1 VSLIPAAADRASPAE
16 AAGPAGTVHQT
27 TLERAFGRI
36 FAVVALAIL
45 LQFWVGART
54 MSGQQPGSLAAD
66 LLLSVLL
73 VWQAMR
79 AFRRPPSQRD
89 LDLLAAATV
98 CLVLAARIL
107 AAPGSPFLE
116 QAAYVMVVP
125 AAAAWAVWSRRFV
138 VPVPLLLMILG
149 TGAWHPAADLAVEQ
163 SVAALPT
170 VIIAGIS
177 AKFIRAGAR
186 QADVDADGL
195 SRQMAAQDAA
205 LAAEEAERR
214 AANAVHDDVLSVLRA
229 IAVTD
234 RPLSWSVLAVK
245 ARQAQSALARRGPV
259 DRRGS
264 ADLGLALRR
273 QATEFTPELDIR
285 WRMDGDLDVP
295 AAAAE
300 ALSGAV
306 GEALRNVAAYAGV
319 CDATVTARG
328 DGSGGVDVMVS
339 DNGAGFDPGQV
350 GPLSTGLRNSI
361 RGRLRDVGGS
371 AEVISS
377 PGQGTTVVLTWR
389 PAEQAGAEAVDPLA
403 WARRLAPR
411 PGLIFLGFMV
421 PVLLSCL
428 VLLCLRWQ
436 DMRWQLV
443 AAAVL
448 LGLLGVAV
456 VCAGCLSR
464 VQMTRRATASLM
476 AAVTALA
483 AAGTLAVAPGTTD
496 AFAYWVSGGTGI
508 VIAAVYFIRGPV
520 FGLTTLALDLAALTV
535 GLLATGSAISVG
547 ERASILGSPIIG
559 AGFAVGFLAAFRGL
573 SNYTESQLARYRER
587 LSWQAR
593 AEAISRVD
601 QGALENA
608 RGVAGPVLALAASAQ
623 APDQALRMA
632 AALANATLRD
642 ELLAPGFLITALA
655 ESVRAARTAGARITV
670 DFARQR
676 DATIVETARGLL
688 TAALADLGDG
698 GEVTL
703 QVHPSAEGHPAL
715 LILRTRSARSDHAA
729 LRRNAAECG
738 ALVSDLGDHQLLLRL
753 QPSSER
759 TAVPASLTAISSP
772 P

>member
-1 VSLIPAAADRASPAE
+1 VSPITAAADRTRPAAPDESAAPDEPASR
-16 AAGPAGTVHQT
+16 VHQA

-36 FAVVALAIL
+36 FAVVAMAIL

-79 AFRRPPSQRD
+79 ASRRPPSQRD
-89 LDLLAAATV
+89 LDLLAAATA

-116 QAAYVMVVP
+116 QAAYVIVVP

-149 TGAWHPAADLAVEQ
+149 TGAWHPAGDLAVEQ

-177 AKFIRAGAR
+177 ARFIRAGAR
-186 QADVDADGL
+186 QADVDADRL
-195 SRQMAAQDAA
+195 SRQTAAQDAA
-205 LAAEEAERR
+205 LAAEEAKRH

-229 IAVTD
+229 VAVTD
-234 RPLSWSVLAVK
+234 RPLPWSVLAVK
-245 ARQAQSALARRGPV
+245 ARQAQSALARRVPV

-300 ALSGAV
+300 ALSGAA

-319 CDATVTARG
+319 RDAMVTGRA
-328 DGSGGVDVMVS
+328 DGSGGVEVMVS

-350 GPLSTGLRNSI
+350 GPLSMGLRNSI
-361 RGRLRDVGGS
+361 RGRLGDVGGS

-389 PAEQAGAEAVDPLA
+389 PAEQAGAETVDPLA

-411 PGLIFLGFMV
+411 PGLIFLSFMA
-421 PVLLSCL
+421 PVLLSSL

-456 VCAGCLSR
+456 VCSRCLSR
-464 VQMTRRATASLM
+464 VRMTRRAAASLT
-476 AAVTALA
+476 ATVTALA
-483 AAGTLAVAPGTTD
+483 AAGTLAVAPGATD

-547 ERASILGSPIIG
+547 ERASILGSPVIG

-601 QGALENA
+601 QAALENA
-608 RGVAGPVLALAASAQ
+608 RRVAGPVLALAASAP
-623 APDQALRMA
+623 APDPALRMT

-642 ELLAPGFLITALA
+642 ELLAPGFLTTALA
-655 ESVRAARTAGARITV
+655 ESLRTARTAGARITV

-676 DATIVETARGLL
+676 DAALVETARGLL
-688 TAALADLGDG
+688 AAALADLGGSGD
-698 GEVTL
+698 VTL
-703 QVHPSAEGHPAL
+703 QVHPPAEGHPAL
-715 LILRTRSARSDHAA
+715 LILHVRSRRSDHGA
-729 LRRNAAECG
+729 LRLRARECG
-738 ALVSDLGDHQLLLRL
+738 ALVSDLGDYELLVRL
-753 QPSSER
+753 QPGSYLA
-759 TAVPASLTAISSP
+759 AVPAS
-772 P
+772 